1 MYFWVLGSPRELL
14 RKTYVSLVPPGK
26 IDSFRTRFLAK
37 VVELPIM
44 EIGGQAPM
52 ALAVM
57 WAFTVM
63 TWIFVVLRLYTR
75 AFVMKQIGADDHAYW
90 LSGVSTTLDAL
101 CLVADFSRS

>member
-1 MYFWVLGSPRELL
+1 
-14 RKTYVSLVPPGK
+14 LVPPDK

-37 VVELPIM
+37 EVELPIM